1 MEDLVSLILRAFSV
15 VLVLRVVALA
25 ALLELGGLGDL
36 VVSVGVLQLLD
47 SVGEDLVA
55 LPELVDGL
63 LVLGKQTQLLELIL
77 NPQIES

>member
-1 MEDLVSLILRAFSV
+1 MEDLVSLVLGAFSV

-25 ALLELGGLGDL
+25 ALLELGGLGDS

-47 SVGEDLVA
+47 SVSEDLVA

>member
-1 MEDLVSLILRAFSV
+1 MEDLVSLVLRAFSV
-15 VLVLRVVALA
+15 VLVLGVVALA
-25 ALLELGGLGDL
+25 ALLELGGLGDS

>member
-1 MEDLVSLILRAFSV
+1 VEDLVSLVLRAFSV
-15 VLVLRVVALA
+15 VLVLGVVALA
-25 ALLELGGLGDL
+25 ALLELGGLGDS

-47 SVGEDLVA
+47 SVGEDLVS